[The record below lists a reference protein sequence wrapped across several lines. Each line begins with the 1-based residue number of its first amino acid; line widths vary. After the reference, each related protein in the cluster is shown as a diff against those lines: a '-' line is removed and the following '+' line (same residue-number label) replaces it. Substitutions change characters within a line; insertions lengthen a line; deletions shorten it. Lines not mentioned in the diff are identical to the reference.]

1 MEANKKTKVKLEEW
15 FKPMLCLNAE
25 EPDLDSPFYIGTV
38 KMDGTMVIIEN
49 MKNGFK
55 FYSRRG
61 LTYNSTIPEIT
72 EAFSRIQQSFRV
84 IGELVYIDSEGHQV
98 FRGCYDDKT
107 EVLTENGWKLF
118 KDLQVED
125 KIVTLNPKTNELEYQ
140 CFSNFITYHYKG
152 KMIKISSDHTD
163 LLVTPNHNV
172 WVRMRR
178 TRKNEV
184 LKYGRWRPYHFRE
197 ASQLPTE
204 FYLKRDC
211 VWKGKTEQ
219 WFILPEY
226 RNKWNRKNGNAKFKK
241 VDDVIE
247 NYFPKK
253 KIKMNDWLAFL
264 GLWLAE
270 GSLSKNT
277 VQISQ
282 KKYIDEVRTILK
294 KLPFHIHEYN
304 YGYNH
309 GVMLFTI
316 NNKQLR
322 NYLHQFGKCDE
333 KFIPKWI
340 FNLSKRQ
347 LRIFTDAY
355 GLGDGSKRKG
365 KLYQIITTSKAISDG
380 FQEIAIKIGY
390 GCQISKH
397 KPKSPKSP
405 RKILYKIYLNRYN
418 LNPIAKKT
426 EEYYKGKVY
435 CITVPNHVMMVRRN
449 GKEVWCGNSQ
459 IRCQISNKEK
469 VDLYRKLYPVGVFLF
484 DITDLNGINL
494 TMFPFIKRWNILI
507 AFHKLYSELLGWN
520 VVRLV
525 PISMEKRKM
534 FDYATKKLGL
544 EGIVLRKLNGIY
556 EVAKRSENMKKLKG
570 REHSIWTLPTN
581 EWKT

>member
-98 FRGCYDDKT
+98 FRG
-107 EVLTENGWKLF
+107 
-118 KDLQVED
+118 
-125 KIVTLNPKTNELEYQ
+125 
-140 CFSNFITYHYKG
+140 
-152 KMIKISSDHTD
+152 
-163 LLVTPNHNV
+163 
-172 WVRMRR
+172 
-178 TRKNEV
+178 
-184 LKYGRWRPYHFRE
+184 
-197 ASQLPTE
+197 
-204 FYLKRDC
+204 
-211 VWKGKTEQ
+211 
-219 WFILPEY
+219 
-226 RNKWNRKNGNAKFKK
+226 
-241 VDDVIE
+241 
-247 NYFPKK
+247 
-253 KIKMNDWLAFL
+253 
-264 GLWLAE
+264 
-270 GSLSKNT
+270 
-277 VQISQ
+277 
-282 KKYIDEVRTILK
+282 
-294 KLPFHIHEYN
+294 
-304 YGYNH
+304 
-309 GVMLFTI
+309 
-316 NNKQLR
+316 
-322 NYLHQFGKCDE
+322 
-333 KFIPKWI
+333 
-340 FNLSKRQ
+340 
-347 LRIFTDAY
+347 
-355 GLGDGSKRKG
+355 
-365 KLYQIITTSKAISDG
+365 
-380 FQEIAIKIGY
+380 
-390 GCQISKH
+390 
-397 KPKSPKSP
+397 
-405 RKILYKIYLNRYN
+405 
-418 LNPIAKKT
+418 
-426 EEYYKGKVY
+426 
-435 CITVPNHVMMVRRN
+435 
-449 GKEVWCGNSQ
+449 SQ